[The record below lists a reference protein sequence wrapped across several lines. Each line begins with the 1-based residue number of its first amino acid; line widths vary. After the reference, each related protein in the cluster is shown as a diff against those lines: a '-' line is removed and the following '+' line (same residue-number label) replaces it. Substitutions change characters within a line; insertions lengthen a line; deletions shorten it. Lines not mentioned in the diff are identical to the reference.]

1 MNCEKSMDDRLTR
14 IRENEKI
21 AHTEIY
27 SIEQLFN
34 TDSWL
39 NKPIKTIQ
47 EVSKIFVAYES
58 IRVLDLGSG
67 IGRNSIDGTLFLMT
81 NNLSRKYWRF

>member
-21 AHTEIY
+21 SHTEIY
-27 SIEQLFN
+27 SNEQQFN

-47 EVSKIFVAYES
+47 EVSKLFAAYES

-67 IGRNSIDGTLFLMT
+67 IGRNSLDGTLFLMT